1 MFRFAAS
8 FQPQNLRPT
17 LRQAGLVALACSASL
32 MLYGCG
38 GGNRA
43 KDYAPDRVVSFGD
56 ENSAIEPF
64 TSANLRD
71 GSTNQSTLK
80 GLTYT
85 ANVATI
91 DSSLVCADTTNGNT
105 GGSPAAC
112 AAALANVAFPS
123 PAATIK
129 GYQLST
135 NVVTVIETGTDTV
148 SNTTVL
154 QRSAA
159 HGYFC
164 NSTTIWIQAVAHNFG
179 KGYQSA
185 CPVDYAGAQTYAT
198 AGAKVADVAAQV
210 AAHRGEL
217 GSGVLVTLMAGQN
230 DITEVFEAVKAGTMT
245 EASAQTELANR
256 AAALAGTVQDVIST
270 GAKVVLALTPDLSES
285 PYGYASGNQ
294 ALLATL
300 THLFNDTLYISKL
313 GNVSGRNLA
322 GVNPV
327 SYTNTGTR
335 STSYVYSPA
344 LCDLSLVTRP
354 DGSTPI
360 STDADYGSRVKY
372 CNNYTYVSGGSVSTY
387 MWADDKHFAPLGHG
401 LIGTAAATRVANQF

>member
-8 FQPQNLRPT
+8 SQPQNLRPT
-17 LRQAGLVALACSASL
+17 LRQAGLVALACAASL

-56 ENSAIEPF
+56 ENSAIEAF
-64 TSANLRD
+64 TSANLLD

-85 ANVATI
+85 ANVVTI
-91 DSSLVCADTTNGNT
+91 DSPLVCADTTSGNT
-105 GGSPAAC
+105 GGSPAKC
-112 AAALANVAFPS
+112 ASALANVTFPS
-123 PAATIK
+123 SAAPVK

-148 SNTTVL
+148 TNTTAL
-154 QRSAA
+154 QRSAD

-185 CPVDYAGAQTYAT
+185 CAVDYAGAQTYAT

-230 DITEVFEAVKAGTMT
+230 DIIEVFEAVKAGTMT
-245 EASAQTELANR
+245 ADSAQAELTNR

-285 PYGYASGNQ
+285 PYGADPTHQ

-344 LCDLSLVTRP
+344 LCDPAKAYRP
-354 DGSTPI
+354 DGVLE
-360 STDADYGSRVKY
+360 ADTAKKVKY